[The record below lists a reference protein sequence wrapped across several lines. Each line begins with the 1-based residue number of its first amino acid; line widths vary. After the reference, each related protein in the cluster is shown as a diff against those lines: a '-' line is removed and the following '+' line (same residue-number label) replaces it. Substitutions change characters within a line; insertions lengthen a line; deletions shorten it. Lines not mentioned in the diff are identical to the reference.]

1 MRECK
6 YKRKKES
13 NKLMMIK
20 IFIYMIIFCDIY
32 KKEMHV
38 HTSNTPTPP
47 PNKSILEKKDML
59 ISVQSR
65 NQNRTCFDNDIHYT
79 ISTY

>member
-38 HTSNTPTPP
+38 HTSNTPPP
-47 PNKSILEKKDML
+47 SPK
-59 ISVQSR
+59 
-65 NQNRTCFDNDIHYT
+65 
-79 ISTY
+79 